1 MCIIF
6 KDKDCIR
13 LPIFEFLHFVP
24 KKYSNNSKSNYFIF
38 LCISQKCWCIFLVPK
53 GEVALYSSLRKFPK
67 FIF

>member
-6 KDKDCIR
+6 KDK
-13 LPIFEFLHFVP
+13 LPIFEFLHFVL

-38 LCISQKCWCIFLVPK
+38 LCISQNFWCIFLAPK
-53 GEVALYSSLRKFPK
+53 GEVVLYLNLRKFPK